1 MRVKQTEVG
10 MNADNRAILARGM
23 VVACIAMVAVVAA
36 SNWLVQYPIND
47 FLTWGALTYPVS
59 FLVTDLT
66 NRGFGPAR
74 ARQVVYVGFALGVAL
89 SVWLADWR
97 IAAASG
103 SAFMAGQLL
112 DISIFDRL
120 RRSSWWRAPLASS
133 VLGSIVDTALFSS
146 MPGRMSSISSIGKE
160 SSAPNSCTA
169 PSCPAILPVQVSVSG
184 LRSRQNST
192 YSACLRPGI
201 STATASGSGNPVR

>member
-66 NRGFGPAR
+66 NRAFGPAR

-120 RRSSWWRAPLASS
+120 RRSAWWRAPLASS
-133 VLGSIVDTALFSS
+133 VLGSIVDTALFFSLAFAGTDVPW
-146 MPGRMSSISSIGKE
+146 MTLALGDLAVKLALALLFL
-160 SSAPNSCTA
+160 APFRA
-169 PSCPAILPVQVSVSG
+169 LMAAITPLNG
-184 LRSRQNST
+184 M
-192 YSACLRPGI
+192 A
-201 STATASGSGNPVR
+201 ASGR